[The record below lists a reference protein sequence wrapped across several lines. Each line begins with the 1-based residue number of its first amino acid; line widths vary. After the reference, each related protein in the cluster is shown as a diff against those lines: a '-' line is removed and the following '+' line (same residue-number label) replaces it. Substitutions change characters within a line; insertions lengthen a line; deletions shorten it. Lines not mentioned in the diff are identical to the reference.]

1 MIVETQF
8 LAATDTD
15 VLAGTR
21 LDSIPS
27 DGAITVYAAST
38 QIDGTLTLAPPG
50 QETVLRAQPII
61 LRAGPEIRTDEDVG
75 FQVFVPQ
82 GGHPLVAYTEVT
94 AASMVIQIV
103 FQTLE
108 ELGG

>member
-8 LAATDTD
+8 LAATDAD

-21 LDSIPS
+21 LDSIPA
-27 DGAITVYAAST
+27 DGAITVYASST
-38 QIDGTLTLAPPG
+38 QNDGTLTLAPPG
-50 QETVLRAQPII
+50 QETVLRSQPII
-61 LRAGPEIRTDEDVG
+61 LRAGPEIRTNEDVG

-82 GGHPLVAYTEVT
+82 GGHPLISYTEVT
-94 AASMVIQIV
+94 AATAVIQV
-103 FQTLE
+103 MFQTLE